1 MRHDRPGCGL
11 SLNEPTTE
19 QSDIER
25 AVVITRATM
34 LCGDIGALAGLSS
47 PDIRAIVCARFG
59 LDVRTKSTDW
69 IHGAFDTLIEQR
81 QPLPRHDVIPARH

>member
-1 MRHDRPGCGL
+1 MRHNRPGCDL

-34 LCGDIGALAGLSS
+34 LCGDLGSLVGLSTN
-47 PDIRAIVCARFG
+47 DIRAIVCAVMG
-59 LDVRTKSTDW
+59 LDVRTKSADW

-81 QPLPRHDVIPARH
+81 QPLPRHDLIPR